1 MGGANRKGFNGG
13 FSDIDMDIST
23 DWYELISISISVN
36 KPIGMHFRIDM
47 EIDMSSYQCLLISI
61 SISPNPPLNPFL
73 LAPPI
78 LGTYSLRK
86 LSLIYMEWTIIQHWY
101 EPISISISENISIG
115 TAFQNWYGDWY
126 GFISMSNYGPFHV
139 YQW

>member
-13 FSDIDMDIST
+13 FGDIDMDISKH
-23 DWYELISISISVN
+23 WYELISISISIL
-36 KPIGMHFRIDM
+36 KCIPIGLFTDM
-47 EIDMSSYQCLLISI
+47 EIDISSYQSVLISI
-61 SISPNPPLNPFL
+61 LISLNPPLNPFL

-86 LSLIYMEWTIIQHWY
+86 LSLIYMEWTIIWHWY
-101 EPISISISENISIG
+101 EPISISISILKCSPYRDIL
-115 TAFQNWYGDWY
+115 WYGDWY
-126 GFISMSNYGPFHV
+126 GFISMLNYGPFHV